1 MKKKIDFLVSQ
12 AVKLVEKY
20 LPDPYIFALVLT
32 VFVFLLAFFVTDL
45 TPVGILNAWYGGFWN
60 LLAFTMQMALIL
72 VTGTILAT
80 TPQMSKLLGKLASL
94 PKNRFQALYIVSLI
108 ALLSSFI
115 NWGFGLVVGAIFAK
129 EVAARVKDV
138 DYPLLVASAYSGFI
152 VWHAGLSGS
161 IPLSL
166 ATGGPTLV
174 TQTGGAVLDVIP
186 TGDTIFSLFNL
197 VIVAVLILTLPL
209 LFLVMH
215 PKQEYTTEV
224 DPNIFDEAK
233 ELMQSP
239 KSLPITP
246 AERLEQSRIINGLIV
261 IMGFGFI
268 LIYFIENGFDL
279 NLNIVNFIFLFTA
292 IALHGTPIATVK
304 AVNKAA
310 QSVGGI
316 LLQFPFYAGI
326 MGIMIARGTNDIS
339 IASSI
344 SNFFVSISSARTLP
358 LFTFL
363 SAGIVNIFVPS
374 GGGQWAVQGPIM
386 MPASQLLDANM
397 ARTAMAIAW
406 GDAWTNMIQPFW
418 ALPALG
424 IAKLGVR
431 NIMGYCL
438 IVLIYA
444 GIVIGLGLL
453 IL

>member
-1 MKKKIDFLVSQ
+1 MKKYIDFIVRQ

-32 VFVFLLAFFVTDL
+32 VFVFGVALWVTDL
-45 TPVGILNAWYGGFWN
+45 TPINILNAWYGGFWN

-80 TPQMSKLLGKLASL
+80 TPQMSQLLGKLASI
-94 PKNRFQALYIVSLI
+94 PKNKFQALYIVSLI

-129 EVAARVKDV
+129 EVAARVKGV

-161 IPLSL
+161 IPLTL
-166 ATGGPTLV
+166 ATGGSTLV
-174 TQTGGAVLDVIP
+174 TQTGGAVIDAIP
-186 TGDTIFSLFNL
+186 TAETIFSLFNL

-215 PKQEYTTEV
+215 PQKEHTKEV
-224 DPNIFDEAK
+224 DLKLFEDT
-233 ELMQSP
+233 
-239 KSLPITP
+239 KSLTLSQVGSPSTP
-246 AERLEQSRIINGLIV
+246 AEKLEQSRIVNILIV
-261 IMGFGFI
+261 IMGFSFI
-268 LIYFIENGFDL
+268 LLYFRENGFDL

-326 MGIMIARGTNDIS
+326 MGIMIARGTNNIS
-339 IASSI
+339 IASAI
-344 SNFFVSISSARTLP
+344 SDFFVSISNAQTLP

-386 MPASQLLDANM
+386 MPASQLLNANM

-444 GIVIGLGLL
+444 GFIISLGLL
-453 IL
+453 FL